1 MTQSDKDYHHIE
13 TDQWGTKRW
22 FLQYRFHRIDGPAI
36 EYSDGT
42 NMWYSNGFL
51 HRIDGPAIEYSN
63 GTKEWYVNGELHRI
77 DGPAVEGFDGF
88 KAWWLNDYQ
97 MDFEDWKI
105 VVRRYYDTD
114 EDYLLMLLKLD

>member
-1 MTQSDKDYHHIE
+1 MIKEFIE
-13 TDQWGTKRW
+13 NSVRSVTALGTFWHKGAK
-22 FLQYRFHRIDGPAI
+22 LRI
-36 EYSDGT
+36 
-42 NMWYSNGFL
+42 L
-51 HRIDGPAIEYSN
+51 HRENGHAIEYSN